1 MNKLPLLILFVF
13 SFNPAKSQLT
23 VNGVSFSIQSGA
35 TVTVMGDLSSN
46 KNISG
51 LGKILLKGNTVQHLS
66 MNGFSI
72 PNLEINNADSIL
84 LTSDA
89 RISNS
94 LLFTNG
100 IVHIGEHNLTL
111 ADIASTSG
119 MGAGKFV
126 EADGTGQLFKEISAN
141 VTSTEIPVGAGDI
154 YRPLFITTSGTYN
167 AAEVGVQLQDT
178 LSGLAPPMISDYL
191 NANWNITQTGISG
204 TLDVS
209 AQYSDP
215 TDVIGNE
222 ENLRGYLYDGNDWS
236 SANETHNTVSNKI
249 SFPITVP
256 SGTLTAM
263 DKFDLLNAKV
273 FLQGTYNS
281 ATQLMSDNLRTP
293 SNLIPLSDPYRTAP
307 YNTSFVHVN
316 NSLTETAAPSVFVDQ
331 PAANDN
337 IVDWVF
343 LELRN
348 TATSGNTVLQTR
360 SALLQRDGD
369 IVDVD
374 GKSLVTFNNLNS
386 GNYTIAVRHRNHL
399 GLSTD
404 PATFTPALDEKE
416 STAIL
421 VDFATSTN
429 VFGPATA
436 YAIASDGKHTLWGG
450 NGNMDN
456 IVKFSGLQNDKDYL
470 LLSTLEG
477 DPGNILI
484 NAYSPADLNLNGV
497 IKYNGLGNDKDF
509 LFKSVLGSSTTT
521 LRIQSLPN

>member
-1 MNKLPLLILFVF
+1 
-13 SFNPAKSQLT
+13 
-23 VNGVSFSIQSGA
+23 
-35 TVTVMGDLSSN
+35 
-46 KNISG
+46 
-51 LGKILLKGNTVQHLS
+51 
-66 MNGFSI
+66 
-72 PNLEINNADSIL
+72 
-84 LTSDA
+84 
-89 RISNS
+89 
-94 LLFTNG
+94 
-100 IVHIGEHNLTL
+100 
-111 ADIASTSG
+111 
-119 MGAGKFV
+119 
-126 EADGTGQLFKEISAN
+126 
-141 VTSTEIPVGAGDI
+141 
-154 YRPLFITTSGTYN
+154 
-167 AAEVGVQLQDT
+167 
-178 LSGLAPPMISDYL
+178 
-191 NANWNITQTGISG
+191 
-204 TLDVS
+204 
-209 AQYSDP
+209 
-215 TDVIGNE
+215 
-222 ENLRGYLYDGNDWS
+222 
-236 SANETHNTVSNKI
+236 
-249 SFPITVP
+249 
-256 SGTLTAM
+256 M
-263 DKFDLLNAKV
+263 DKFDLVNAKV
-273 FLQGTYNS
+273 FLQGAYNS
-281 ATQLMSDNLRTP
+281 GTHLMSDNLRTP

-307 YNTSFVHVN
+307 YNTNFVHVN
-316 NSLTETAAPSVFVDQ
+316 NSLTETAAPSVFADQ

-436 YAIASDGKHTLWGG
+436 HAIASDGKHTLWGG